1 MVVHVR
7 GICMPFVTC
16 PILHFSLWSLH
27 SSRYNAALVEARR
40 LCWLWLADISTD
52 THTHTNIQCVD
63 VFSLLSVCRTWSL
76 IFSLT
81 HTQRIISPT
90 LSKFDTVNA
99 SNFIGAAVS
108 HLFPPSPVFFTVF
121 CDAGIQN
128 WLLCLNSTK
137 GVEIFDIILLFVLK
151 LFQFKDNL
159 NPFPLPCWCTA
170 LLARSRKLHLVP
182 MLSFNW

>member
-1 MVVHVR
+1 MCEASACLLSPVLFYTSHYGLSIAAGTIQHWWR
-7 GICMPFVTC
+7 LEGFVGC
-16 PILHFSLWSLH
+16 DLLIS
-27 SSRYNAALVEARR
+27 AL
-40 LCWLWLADISTD
+40 
-52 THTHTNIQCVD
+52 THTHTQIYSVWMYLACCPFVGRD
-63 VFSLLSVCRTWSL
+63 HLYSLS
-76 IFSLT
+76 

-137 GVEIFDIILLFVLK
+137 GVEIFNIILLFVLK

-182 MLSFNW
+182 MLSFN

>member
-1 MVVHVR
+1 MCEASACLLSPVLFYTSHYGLSIAAGTIQHWWR
-7 GICMPFVTC
+7 LEGFVGC
-16 PILHFSLWSLH
+16 DLLIS
-27 SSRYNAALVEARR
+27 AL
-40 LCWLWLADISTD
+40 
-52 THTHTNIQCVD
+52 THTHTQIYSVWMYLACCPFVGRD
-63 VFSLLSVCRTWSL
+63 HLYSLS
-76 IFSLT
+76 

-182 MLSFNW
+182 MLSFN

>member
-1 MVVHVR
+1 MCEASACLLSPVLFYTSHYGLSIAAGTMQHWWRLEGFVGCDLLISALTHTQIYSVWMYLA
-7 GICMPFVTC
+7 CCPFVGRDH
-16 PILHFSLWSLH
+16 LYSLS
-27 SSRYNAALVEARR
+27 
-40 LCWLWLADISTD
+40 
-52 THTHTNIQCVD
+52 
-63 VFSLLSVCRTWSL
+63 
-76 IFSLT
+76 

-182 MLSFNW
+182 MLSFN

>member
-1 MVVHVR
+1 MQHWWR
-7 GICMPFVTC
+7 LEGFVGC
-16 PILHFSLWSLH
+16 DLLIS
-27 SSRYNAALVEARR
+27 AL
-40 LCWLWLADISTD
+40 
-52 THTHTNIQCVD
+52 THTHTQIYSVWMYLACCPFVGRD
-63 VFSLLSVCRTWSL
+63 HLYSLS
-76 IFSLT
+76 

-182 MLSFNW
+182 MLSFN

>member
-1 MVVHVR
+1 MCEASACLLSPVLFYTSHYGLSIAAGTMQHWWR
-7 GICMPFVTC
+7 LEGFVGC
-16 PILHFSLWSLH
+16 DLLIS
-27 SSRYNAALVEARR
+27 AL
-40 LCWLWLADISTD
+40 
-52 THTHTNIQCVD
+52 THTHTQIYSVWMYLACCPFVGRD
-63 VFSLLSVCRTWSL
+63 HLYSLS
-76 IFSLT
+76 

-99 SNFIGAAVS
+99 SNFIDAAVS

-182 MLSFNW
+182 MLSFN

>member
-1 MVVHVR
+1 MCEASACLLSPVLFYTSHYGLSIAAGTMQHWWR
-7 GICMPFVTC
+7 LEGFVGC
-16 PILHFSLWSLH
+16 DLLIS
-27 SSRYNAALVEARR
+27 AL
-40 LCWLWLADISTD
+40 
-52 THTHTNIQCVD
+52 THTHTQIYSVWMYLACCPFVGRD
-63 VFSLLSVCRTWSL
+63 HLYSLS
-76 IFSLT
+76 

-170 LLARSRKLHLVP
+170 LLARSRKLHFVP
-182 MLSFNW
+182 MLSFN

>member
-1 MVVHVR
+1 MCEASACLLSPVLFYTSHYGLSIAAGTMQHWWR
-7 GICMPFVTC
+7 LEGFVGC
-16 PILHFSLWSLH
+16 DLLIS
-27 SSRYNAALVEARR
+27 AL
-40 LCWLWLADISTD
+40 
-52 THTHTNIQCVD
+52 THTHTQIYSVWMYLACCPFVGRD
-63 VFSLLSVCRTWSL
+63 HLYSLS
-76 IFSLT
+76 

-182 MLSFNW
+182 MLSFN

>member
-1 MVVHVR
+1 MCEASACLLSPVLFYTSHYGLSIAAGTIQHWWR
-7 GICMPFVTC
+7 LEGFVGC
-16 PILHFSLWSLH
+16 DLLIS
-27 SSRYNAALVEARR
+27 AL
-40 LCWLWLADISTD
+40 
-52 THTHTNIQCVD
+52 THTHTQIY
-63 VFSLLSVCRTWSL
+63 SVWMYLACCPFVGRDHLYSP
-76 IFSLT
+76 S

-182 MLSFNW
+182 MLSFN

>member
-1 MVVHVR
+1 MCEASACLLSPVLFYTSHYGLSIAAGTMQHWWR
-7 GICMPFVTC
+7 LEGFVGC
-16 PILHFSLWSLH
+16 DLLIS
-27 SSRYNAALVEARR
+27 AL
-40 LCWLWLADISTD
+40 

>member
-1 MVVHVR
+1 MCEASACLLSPVLFYTSHYGLSIAAGTMQHWWR
-7 GICMPFVTC
+7 LEGFVGC
-16 PILHFSLWSLH
+16 DLLIS
-27 SSRYNAALVEARR
+27 AL
-40 LCWLWLADISTD
+40 
-52 THTHTNIQCVD
+52 THTHTQIYSVWMYLACCPFVGRD
-63 VFSLLSVCRTWSL
+63 HLYSLSR
-76 IFSLT
+76 
-81 HTQRIISPT
+81 TQRIISPT

-99 SNFIGAAVS
+99 SDFIGAAVS

-182 MLSFNW
+182 MLSFN

>member
-52 THTHTNIQCVD
+52 THTHTQIYSVWMYLACCPFVGRD
-63 VFSLLSVCRTWSL
+63 HLYSLS
-76 IFSLT
+76 

-99 SNFIGAAVS
+99 SDFIGAAVS

>member
-1 MVVHVR
+1 MCEASACLLSPVLFYTSHYGLSIAAGTMQHWWR
-7 GICMPFVTC
+7 LEGFVGC
-16 PILHFSLWSLH
+16 DLLIS
-27 SSRYNAALVEARR
+27 AL
-40 LCWLWLADISTD
+40 
-52 THTHTNIQCVD
+52 THTHTQIYSVWMYLACCPFVGRD
-63 VFSLLSVCRTWSL
+63 HLYSLS
-76 IFSLT
+76 

-121 CDAGIQN
+121 YDAGIQN

-182 MLSFNW
+182 MLSFN